1 MDATDRLLACPHDR
15 EMAVPWPF
23 LANPNDSIE
32 TAVQNIGISGWPGLV
47 ENFSQ
52 SQSTKGLSKAELN
65 LLAVPVVRIQR
76 QAVHPILDENA
87 SSILE
92 LWLKT
97 VPERHYWLAASI
109 GWNMTGEAG
118 AEQWLQQI
126 FNVLHYYYNQCRGL
140 PGSLGVETKRSM
152 VEEGLT
158 ITDIT
163 LLMRP
168 GSSTTLGRSG
178 LEVPEASSRHYRD

>member
-76 QAVHPILDENA
+76 QAVVGSFPHICTPLSLTGHSLSA
-87 SSILE
+87 SHS
-92 LWLKT
+92 
-97 VPERHYWLAASI
+97 
-109 GWNMTGEAG
+109 
-118 AEQWLQQI
+118 
-126 FNVLHYYYNQCRGL
+126 
-140 PGSLGVETKRSM
+140 
-152 VEEGLT
+152 
-158 ITDIT
+158 
-163 LLMRP
+163 
-168 GSSTTLGRSG
+168 
-178 LEVPEASSRHYRD
+178 